1 MGKIINAIF
10 KLRRGMS
17 ADWER
22 VNPVLESGE
31 PAVEL
36 DTLKLKI
43 GNGLTPWNDLPYV
56 AGEGSGI
63 GDTIIMEGGI
73 QTVAELPQEG
83 DPALLYRV
91 EGTQKL
97 YAWNTKENK
106 FDELGSNVEI
116 PEFVDTNTDN
126 IIIVDELPEIGEEK
140 YLYKLSTNQKFY
152 YWNAT
157 EATFA
162 DFVPEVEIPEYEGKE
177 NIKQIEALPEDGE
190 LDVLYRVG
198 DEFYYY
204 GHNNNFEKL
213 NKDIKIPEVEVK
225 GGIEVVETIADLP
238 IEGASDMLYKVLAD
252 EKVYTWNLSTSSY
265 EPIASGAIPEESGKN
280 NIAIYDSLTSLPEE
294 GETDILYKVNGTQ
307 LLYMW
312 NSLKKTY
319 EPLGQSGGIIDT
331 EGYNISLQ
339 NTLDSRIFVALKN
352 DPVVLAFRYSSVD
365 IDRRR

>member
-31 PAVEL
+31 PAFEL
-36 DTLKLKI
+36 DTLKMKI
-43 GNGLTPWNDLPYV
+43 GNGLTPWNDLPYI

-63 GDTIIMEGGI
+63 GDTVIMEGGI

-157 EATFA
+157 
-162 DFVPEVEIPEYEGKE
+162 
-177 NIKQIEALPEDGE
+177 
-190 LDVLYRVG
+190 
-198 DEFYYY
+198 
-204 GHNNNFEKL
+204 
-213 NKDIKIPEVEVK
+213 
-225 GGIEVVETIADLP
+225 
-238 IEGASDMLYKVLAD
+238 
-252 EKVYTWNLSTSSY
+252 
-265 EPIASGAIPEESGKN
+265 
-280 NIAIYDSLTSLPEE
+280 
-294 GETDILYKVNGTQ
+294 
-307 LLYMW
+307 
-312 NSLKKTY
+312 
-319 EPLGQSGGIIDT
+319 
-331 EGYNISLQ
+331 
-339 NTLDSRIFVALKN
+339 
-352 DPVVLAFRYSSVD
+352 
-365 IDRRR
+365 